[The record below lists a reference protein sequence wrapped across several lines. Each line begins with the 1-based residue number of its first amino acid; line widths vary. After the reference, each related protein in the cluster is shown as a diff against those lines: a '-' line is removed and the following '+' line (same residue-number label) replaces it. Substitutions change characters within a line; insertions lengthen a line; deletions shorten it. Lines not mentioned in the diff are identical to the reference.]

1 MVRFTIRFPSPFRRR
16 GAEFTRR
23 ADDEDETR
31 GKQQRKPIKMVS
43 TLRRGSIL
51 AQAKEA
57 PVFMPLTVP
66 KSPEVVETV
75 EIVAANERMS
85 VSWVDDAEH
94 RHAIEMP
101 GNHHEAGDAAKLQ
114 EDEMIAAGESR
125 ISKAAPPRRT
135 KAHTVKLRERR
146 SEAGRVSSAEVSRE
160 SRALAEMRLSEIG
173 GAPGEAEPRTS
184 KGTSSGSG
192 WFGLW

>member
-66 KSPEVVETV
+66 KSPEVV
-75 EIVAANERMS
+75 
-85 VSWVDDAEH
+85 
-94 RHAIEMP
+94 
-101 GNHHEAGDAAKLQ
+101 
-114 EDEMIAAGESR
+114 
-125 ISKAAPPRRT
+125 
-135 KAHTVKLRERR
+135 
-146 SEAGRVSSAEVSRE
+146 
-160 SRALAEMRLSEIG
+160 
-173 GAPGEAEPRTS
+173 
-184 KGTSSGSG
+184 
-192 WFGLW
+192 